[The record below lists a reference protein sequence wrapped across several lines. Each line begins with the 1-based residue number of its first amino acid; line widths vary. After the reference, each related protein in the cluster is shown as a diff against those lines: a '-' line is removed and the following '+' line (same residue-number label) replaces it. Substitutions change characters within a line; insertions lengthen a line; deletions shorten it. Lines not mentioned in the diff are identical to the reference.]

1 MNGELLLTILLQAD
15 VGDPNRF
22 NNFLI
27 LGYTVMW
34 LIGMIYVASLII
46 RQRNVQQDLSLM
58 RRILQEDEETADS
71 WPAS

>member
-46 RQRNVQQDLSLM
+46 RQRNVQQDISLM
-58 RRILQEDEETADS
+58 RKILQEDEETADS
-71 WPAS
+71 

>member
-27 LGYTVMW
+27 LGYTIMW

-46 RQRNVQQDLSLM
+46 RQRNVQQDISLM

>member
-1 MNGELLLTILLQAD
+1 MNGELLLTILLQAE

-27 LGYTVMW
+27 LGYSVMW
-34 LIGMIYVASLII
+34 LIGMIYVVSLII
-46 RQRNVQQDLSLM
+46 RQRNVQQDLQLM

-71 WPAS
+71 

>member
-1 MNGELLLTILLQAD
+1 MNGMLLLTILLQTD

-27 LGYTVMW
+27 LGYSVMW

-46 RQRNVQQDLSLM
+46 RQRNVQQDLELM
-58 RRILQEDEETADS
+58 HRILQEDEETADS
-71 WPAS
+71 

>member
-1 MNGELLLTILLQAD
+1 MNYVLLLSILLQAD

-34 LIGMIYVASLII
+34 LIGMIYVASLIV
-46 RQRNVQQDLSLM
+46 RQRNVLQDLELM
-58 RRILQEDEETADS
+58 HRILQEDEETADS
-71 WPAS
+71 

>member
-46 RQRNVQQDLSLM
+46 RQRNVQQDISLM

-71 WPAS
+71 

>member
-1 MNGELLLTILLQAD
+1 MNHVLLLFILFQAD

-27 LGYTVMW
+27 LGYIVMW

-46 RQRNVQQDLSLM
+46 RQRNVQQDLELM
-58 RRILQEDEETADS
+58 HRILQEDEETAGS
-71 WPAS
+71 

>member
-71 WPAS
+71 

>member
-46 RQRNVQQDLSLM
+46 RQHNVQQDLSLM

-71 WPAS
+71 

>member
-46 RQRNVQQDLSLM
+46 RQRNVQQDISLM
-58 RRILQEDEETADS
+58 HRILQEDEETADS
-71 WPAS
+71 

>member
-1 MNGELLLTILLQAD
+1 MNGDLLLTILLQAD
-15 VGDPNRF
+15 VSDPNRF

-46 RQRNVQQDLSLM
+46 RQRNVQQDLQLM
-58 RRILQEDEETADS
+58 HRILQENEETADL
-71 WPAS
+71 